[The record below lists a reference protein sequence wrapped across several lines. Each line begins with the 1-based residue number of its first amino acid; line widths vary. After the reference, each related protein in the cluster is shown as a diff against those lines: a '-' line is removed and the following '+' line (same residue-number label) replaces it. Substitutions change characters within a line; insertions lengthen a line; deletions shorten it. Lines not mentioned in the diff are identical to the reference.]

1 MGPSTQRRTRSPA
14 RVDDRRGSAHTGVMT
29 TDRPDDEADELR
41 GLLDE
46 AVGWARSAGRLTL
59 EWFNSGA
66 LEVDSKSDGTPVTQ
80 ADRAAER
87 HLRELIAGAYPEDT
101 IEGEEEETRVGTS
114 TRRWVIDP
122 IDGTKAFSHGVGTY
136 SNLLYAEDEHGPL
149 LGVINLP
156 ALGETVYAARSLGC
170 FLDGEPRTV
179 SDVTDPHSAYLS
191 CTGFHMWD
199 PVMFERVTSAGFRLR
214 TWGDAYGYALVATGR
229 IEAMFDPIL
238 AKWDILAPALIVREA
253 GGVVTSRSGSP
264 ELSGPDGEIYSAIA
278 SNGRIHDRF
287 VGALAPG
294 S

>member
-1 MGPSTQRRTRSPA
+1 MC
-14 RVDDRRGSAHTGVMT
+14 VDDDRPRAKTVEMS
-29 TDRPDDEADELR
+29 TDRSDDDPTALAS
-41 GLLDE
+41 LLDE
-46 AVGWARSAGRLTL
+46 AVEWARSAGRLTL
-59 EWFNSGA
+59 DWFNNPS
-66 LEVDSKSDGTPVTQ
+66 LEIDSKSDGTPVTQ

-87 HLRELIAGAYPEDT
+87 HLRKLITAAYPDDT

-156 ALGETVYAARSLGC
+156 ALGETVYAARSMGC
-170 FLDGEPRTV
+170 FLDGVPRSVSGV
-179 SDVTDPHSAYLS
+179 SDPSSSYLS

-199 PVMFERVTSAGFRLR
+199 PTMFDAVTTAGFRLR

-238 AKWDILAPALIVREA
+238 AKWDILAPALIIREA
-253 GGVVTSRSGSP
+253 GGVVTSRSGGQD
-264 ELSGPDGEIYSAIA
+264 LADRGNGEYSAIA
-278 SNGRIHDRF
+278 SNGLLHDELVR
-287 VGALAPG
+287 VLSPG
-294 S
+294 RD